1 MYILVGRIAQMNG
14 ALPMGMNYTNYAV
27 AGTTLATSPQ
37 IPNQWELNKS
47 KKPIYLVIMDGG
59 GNDVLI
65 DHMECLPAGSD
76 KNAGCKQVVANSVA
90 KAKELWASMK
100 ETGVTDVI
108 WFWYPHIPGAL
119 AGDGHDIND
128 YGLAEMQKAAM
139 EATTE
144 DFRPVMIDTIPL
156 FDGHPDWY
164 FGDGIHANDTGSK
177 AIAQAIWDYMKKNC
191 IGQGPSSGCCVM

>member
-1 MYILVGRIAQMNG
+1 
-14 ALPMGMNYTNYAV
+14 
-27 AGTTLATSPQ
+27 
-37 IPNQWELNKS
+37 
-47 KKPIYLVIMDGG
+47 
-59 GNDVLI
+59 
-65 DHMECLPAGSD
+65 MECLPAGSD